1 MTAVDMTNPPQDG
14 AISRRAYFGLT
25 LAVAALGWIVAA
37 ANTGISYL
45 ASGLEAIPI
54 ATGLLGCFVIAIV
67 LRFLH
72 CAWWL
77 AFLSFLPALF
87 VLVGSVEYPTEA
99 ALGSRGDPGG
109 QLEMLALGLVGWT
122 GITLLAGWRGFVR
135 RRAGRRPAF
144 DEVA

>member
-1 MTAVDMTNPPQDG
+1 MTGVDVSGPSQDM
-14 AISRRAYFGLT
+14 SRGLYFGFT
-25 LAVAALGWIVAA
+25 LAVVVLGWIIAGAIAGV
-37 ANTGISYL
+37 SYL

-54 ATGLLGCFVIAIV
+54 MIGFVACCAHAVV
-67 LRFLH
+67 LRLLH

-77 AFLSFLPALF
+77 AFLSFLPGLF
-87 VLVGSVEYPTEA
+87 VLVGSVEYPVEA

-109 QLEMLALGLVGWT
+109 QLQVLALGLVGWA

-144 DEVA
+144 DEA